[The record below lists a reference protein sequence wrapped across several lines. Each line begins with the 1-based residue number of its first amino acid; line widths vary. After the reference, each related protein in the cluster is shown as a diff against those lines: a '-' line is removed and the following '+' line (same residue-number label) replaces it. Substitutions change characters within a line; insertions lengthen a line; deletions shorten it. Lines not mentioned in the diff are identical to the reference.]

1 MNRRFAS
8 TLIRAVTVIFA
19 AVAVGSIAPGPA
31 GAVHECGTQHEGQSG
46 DDQGFGKGCNGLD
59 ERDFVYG
66 DPRPDAPELAYR
78 GPHAVGVRTLQVVN
92 PNQLDI
98 LNYSADN
105 TDPRYDRPL
114 TLEVWYPA
122 DLAPG
127 DRELTTYSD
136 VLGSGP
142 GNPLRPITPFEFT
155 GRAARDARPGTVGG
169 PYPLVIVSHGYPGSR
184 VLMTYLTENLASK
197 GYVVVS
203 IDHTE
208 STHGDKV
215 DFALWGFA
223 STLLNRTLDIHFVLN
238 TVADMGEFG
247 APGFLAGMV
256 DAEQTALIG
265 YSMGGYGSLNAAGAG
280 FSALAVSLP
289 WAVPGGELARLQAGN
304 PEYLA
309 LQDSRIKAV
318 VALAP
323 WGGHLGFWDQDGIA
337 GLEVPSLFIV
347 GDQDQTAPFSGV
359 EWLYD
364 NAVRSDRYV
373 LKYQGAIHEVA
384 VNPPPPISKANYAEY
399 MHYQEPAWDNRKIN
413 NVNQHF
419 VTAFLGMHLKQ
430 QYGMYEPYLDLHP
443 ISNESNRADPTDPTY
458 WKGFTAWAAIGMEL
472 HHLAPSPP

>member
-1 MNRRFAS
+1 MNRVFAS
-8 TLIRAVTVIFA
+8 PRTSAAAVIFA
-19 AVAVGSIAPGPA
+19 VVAAGAIAPGPA
-31 GAVHECGTQHEGQSG
+31 HAVHECGTPHEGKSG
-46 DDQGFGKGCNGLD
+46 HDQGFGKGCNGLD

-78 GPHAVGVRTLQVVN
+78 GPHAVGVRTLDVVN
-92 PNQLDI
+92 RDQVDI

-127 DRELTTYSD
+127 DRQLTTYSD

-142 GNPLRPITPFEFT
+142 NNPDRPNLPFEFT
-155 GRAARDARPGTVGG
+155 GRAARGAAPNAIEG

-184 VLMTYLTENLASK
+184 VLMTHLTENLASK

-203 IDHTE
+203 IDHTD
-208 STHGDKV
+208 STHGD
-215 DFALWGFA
+215 AAGFS
-223 STLLNRTLDIHFVLN
+223 STLLNRTLDLHFVLN
-238 TVADMGEFG
+238 EMAALGQFG

-256 DAEQTALIG
+256 DAERTALVG

-280 FSALAVSLP
+280 FSPFLVSF
-289 WAVPGGELARLQAGN
+289 VPGGHAARLQAGS
-304 PEYLA
+304 PDYLA
-309 LQDSRIKAV
+309 LLDPRIRAV

-323 WGGHLGFWDQDGIA
+323 WGATFGIWEPAGIA

-347 GDQDQTAPFSGV
+347 GDQDQTAPYAGV
-359 EWLYD
+359 QWLFD
-364 NAVRSDRYV
+364 NAVNSDRYM
-373 LKYQGAIHEVA
+373 LKYQSAIHEVA
-384 VNPPPPISKANYAEY
+384 VNPPPPISEAHYREY

-430 QYGMYEPYLDLHP
+430 DFDTYEPYLDLHP
-443 ISNESNRADPTDPTY
+443 ISNESNRTDPADPSY

-472 HHLAPSPP
+472 HHLTPSP